1 MTPVVEEDGPG
12 TIDNVGLTVV
22 DVEAT
27 VVDVVGTMVDVEVD
41 VGPGTTDNVRTG
53 VVDGPT
59 IVDVDWVSAGTIES
73 VCPALVVFAVVAATV
88 VVLTAGVVVVVGTGT
103 RDSVAPG
110 VVELIGNFVV
120 VDGALVVLD

>member
-41 VGPGTTDNVRTG
+41 VGPGTTDNV
-53 VVDGPT
+53 
-59 IVDVDWVSAGTIES
+59 
-73 VCPALVVFAVVAATV
+73 
-88 VVLTAGVVVVVGTGT
+88 
-103 RDSVAPG
+103 
-110 VVELIGNFVV
+110 
-120 VDGALVVLD
+120 